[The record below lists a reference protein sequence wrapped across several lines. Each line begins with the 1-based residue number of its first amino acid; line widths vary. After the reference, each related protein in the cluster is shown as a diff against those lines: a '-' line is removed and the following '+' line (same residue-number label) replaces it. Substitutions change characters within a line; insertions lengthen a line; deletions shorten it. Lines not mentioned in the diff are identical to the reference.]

1 MLVTQALDMHQWGRG
16 ARSSWIFSCL
26 APLPR
31 YLLQCPLSSPQLHR
45 KAWKG
50 LEGLGSWVKPH
61 FRKDFV
67 SLTKGFLF
75 NLLLALPFGDEYEN

>member
-1 MLVTQALDMHQWGRG
+1 MDLFLSG
-16 ARSSWIFSCL
+16 SS
-26 APLPR
+26 AR